1 MIEKDRQKILEL
13 ENRKSCVYY
22 LTSNATK
29 IKNMA
34 ITLDGKRVSKDIE
47 QEIKVEVL
55 ACNKDG
61 HRPPHLVAVL
71 VGEDGASKTYVTAKM
86 KACEEVGFKSSLIRY
101 ADTIT
106 EDKILAE
113 VNRLNADDG
122 VDGYIVQLP
131 LPPHISVEKIIDSID
146 PAKDVD
152 GFTPA
157 NFGKIDQEH
166 HSLLPATPMGIIELL
181 SRYNIETKGK
191 HCVVIGK
198 SHIVGMPMSILLA
211 GPGDATVTLCHIHTK
226 NLEEHTKKADI
237 LIVAVGKPGL
247 IMGNMIK
254 EGVVIVDVGTTR
266 VPDSSKKKG
275 FALKGDVDF
284 ETVEP
289 KASFIT
295 PVPGGVGPM
304 TIASLIMNTM
314 IAYKKRMNF

>member
-1 MIEKDRQKILEL
+1 
-13 ENRKSCVYY
+13 
-22 LTSNATK
+22 
-29 IKNMA
+29 MA
-34 ITLDGKRVSKDIE
+34 IRLDGKKVSHDIE
-47 QEIKVEVL
+47 LEIAQEVMSYSK
-55 ACNKDG
+55 KG

-71 VGEDGASKTYVTAKM
+71 VGEDGASKTYVGAKM
-86 KACEEVGFKSSLIRY
+86 KACEVVGFKSSMIKY
-101 ADTIT
+101 DNSIS
-106 EDKILAE
+106 EEKILEE
-113 VNRLNADDG
+113 VDRLNKDDS

-131 LPPHISVEKIIDSID
+131 LPKHISVEKIIDKID
-146 PAKDVD
+146 TTKDVD

-181 SRYNIETKGK
+181 NRYDIETKGK
-191 HCVVIGK
+191 HCVVVGK

-226 NLEEHTKKADI
+226 NLEEHTSKADI
-237 LIVAVGKPGL
+237 LVVAVGKPGL
-247 IMGNMIK
+247 ITGDMVK
-254 EGVVIVDVGTTR
+254 EGVVVVDVGTTR

-284 ETVEP
+284 TSVEP
-289 KASFIT
+289 KASYIT

-314 IAYKKRMNF
+314 IAYKKRMNI

>member
-1 MIEKDRQKILEL
+1 
-13 ENRKSCVYY
+13 
-22 LTSNATK
+22 
-29 IKNMA
+29 MA
-34 ITLDGKRVSKDIE
+34 IKLDGKKVSKDIE
-47 QEIKVEVL
+47 LEIAQEVL
-55 ACNKDG
+55 SCSKNG

-71 VGEDGASKTYVTAKM
+71 VGEDGASQTYVGAKM
-86 KACEEVGFKSSLIRY
+86 KACEVVGFKSSMIEY
-101 ADTIT
+101 DNSVS
-106 EDKILAE
+106 EEKILEE
-113 VNRLNADDG
+113 VDRLNNDDT

-131 LPPHISVEKIIDSID
+131 LPKHISVEKIIDKID
-146 PAKDVD
+146 TTKDVD

-181 SRYNIETKGK
+181 DRYKIETKGK
-191 HCVVIGK
+191 HCVVVGK

-226 NLEEHTKKADI
+226 NLEEHTSKADI
-237 LIVAVGKPGL
+237 LVVAVGKPGL
-247 IMGNMIK
+247 ITGDMVK

-284 ETVEP
+284 ASVEP
-289 KASFIT
+289 KASYIT

-314 IAYKKRMNF
+314 IAYKKRLNI

>member
-1 MIEKDRQKILEL
+1 
-13 ENRKSCVYY
+13 
-22 LTSNATK
+22 
-29 IKNMA
+29 MA
-34 ITLDGKRVSKDIE
+34 VKLDGKKIARNIELEIAEEVSKFT
-47 QEIKVEVL
+47 K
-55 ACNKDG
+55 NG
-61 HRPPHLVAVL
+61 HRSPHLVAVL

-86 KACEEVGFKSSLIRY
+86 KACKIVGFKSSLIRY
-101 ADTIT
+101 DNTVT
-106 EDKILAE
+106 EDKILKE
-113 VNRLNADDG
+113 VKRLNEDG
-122 VDGYIVQLP
+122 SVDGFIVQLP
-131 LPPHISVEKIIDSID
+131 LPEHISVEKIIDSID
-146 PAKDVD
+146 TTKDVD

-166 HSLLPATPMGIIELL
+166 HSLLPATPMGIIELFN
-181 SRYNIETKGK
+181 RYDIQTKGK
-191 HCVVIGK
+191 HCVVVGK

-226 NLEEHTKKADI
+226 NLEEHTRNADI

-247 IMGNMIK
+247 ITGNMVK
-254 EGVVIVDVGTTR
+254 DGVVIVDVGTTR

-284 ETVEP
+284 ATVEP